1 MKEITDLKFTIRKY
15 VVGKSGYELDTTLLR
30 RYFRQQNH
38 YLVIFHQLFFYVH
51 RSAVLLFTFSL
62 STNLLD

>member
-15 VVGKSGYELDTTLLR
+15 VVGKSGYELDTTLLLR
-30 RYFRQQNH
+30 RYYRQQNH

-51 RSAVLLFTFSL
+51 RSAVL
-62 STNLLD
+62 